1 MKILW
6 WAQCNVFFGLDQ
18 NTEDHAHDCCVIV
31 NFQGGVWFSTWWP
44 SVPGC
49 WSSFTVLPPAVFW
62 PRPSC
67 QVRFPP
73 VRRLSW
79 CLKSSGSAL
88 YSTAGRQKLKLEAA
102 GHTHV
107 GTYWEIRLSCTIST
121 HSAAAHSATHLITSF
136 RGLRILHYPLFV
148 LKSHVSA
155 DCLSPACHWCVKLSG
170 ALVISEWSH
179 YWVFSK
185 NSSDTRAAM
194 R

>member
-1 MKILW
+1 MRCFLW
-6 WAQCNVFFGLDQ
+6 IGSEHWRSCTQLLCNCEFPRW
-18 NTEDHAHDCCVIV
+18 C
-31 NFQGGVWFSTWWP
+31 WFSTWWP

-102 GHTHV
+102 GHTKV
-107 GTYWEIRLSCTIST
+107 GTHWEFDCCVQYQHILQQHILQHISWPVLEVGESFTIHCLCWKAMFLLT
-121 HSAAAHSATHLITSF
+121 ITCVPLMCKTIWGPCHF
-136 RGLRILHYPLFV
+136 RM
-148 LKSHVSA
+148 
-155 DCLSPACHWCVKLSG
+155 
-170 ALVISEWSH
+170 ISLLG
-179 YWVFSK
+179 VFK
-185 NSSDTRAAM
+185 E
-194 R
+194 